1 MYFVFVF
8 VSDFFFGKTE
18 AKMFKRDAEKVIP
31 FRLAPSP

>member
-8 VSDFFFGKTE
+8 VSDFFGKTE